1 MQHYCY
7 CVAHTNCRFEEV
19 RNDAA
24 RSPPFGA
31 NRQHSNNSSSAN
43 GGSAGNSCSYTA
55 AAAAASS
62 GINDDDL
69 LSAGDDS
76 FDEDTQWKT
85 ATTGTG
91 SAKTTGSSRGRTDNE
106 GPGEGIRWK
115 RGEQVR
121 YEHIL
126 LRVNLDLQS
135 IQPLYAVFA

>member
-1 MQHYCY
+1 MILQYYCN
-7 CVAHTNCRFEEV
+7 AHTYYRFEEV

-31 NRQHSNNSSSAN
+31 ANRQHSYDNSSSAN
-43 GGSAGNSCSYTA
+43 GSAGGSYSYTA
-55 AAAAASS
+55 AAATT
-62 GINDDDL
+62 GVNDDDL

-85 ATTGTG
+85 ATSGTGTG
-91 SAKTTGSSRGRTDNE
+91 KTTSSSRGSRTDNE

-121 YEHIL
+121 QTHM
-126 LRVNLDLQS
+126 
-135 IQPLYAVFA
+135 